1 MKYTLHHHRN
11 SDSLI
16 TQSSKFKDDFEELT
30 QVIKNISENDLKTHF
45 IKRKEQEKLGKVK
58 EFKSISVSIN
68 NLLKSNLIEQGWEY
82 ETPIFLDTDYSK
94 KRWRLDFTK
103 NNICIEVAFNHR
115 EAVAHNIL
123 KPVISTEQNL
133 LKKDFNAELGIVI
146 TAKSSLKRT
155 GNFDSAIGTYE
166 DFIEYFKPYS
176 FFIRNPLIIIGLE
189 GLETF
194 KIDKI
199 SRMPSDN

>member
-11 SDSLI
+11 SDSLV

-82 ETPIFLDTDYSK
+82 ETPIFLYTDYSK

-123 KPVISTEQNL
+123 KPVLSTEQNL

-199 SRMPSDN
+199 SRMPSEN